1 MLRISQTATTETE
14 PTLWLEGE
22 INGRWVEELRKECA
36 RALDTTTMN
45 GERLVLDVAG
55 VSSIDVAGLA
65 LLRELGARR
74 VLVRNASLYVSE
86 LLKGIVDVESY

>member
-1 MLRISQTATTETE
+1 
-14 PTLWLEGE
+14 
-22 INGRWVEELRKECA
+22 
-36 RALDTTTMN
+36 MN
-45 GERLVLDVAG
+45 GQRLVLDVAG